1 MFIFI
6 QFYQVNMEELNSLI
20 LYLGVFF
27 GKFVLDVKEQV
38 IGCYFDYEV
47 LMFNMGNIIK
57 INIQSLKL
65 FFIGSMVN
73 MLKFC

>member
-1 MFIFI
+1 MD
-6 QFYQVNMEELNSLI
+6 ELNSLV

-38 IGCYFDYEV
+38 IVCYFDYEV
-47 LMFNMGNIIK
+47 WMFNMGNIIE
-57 INIQSLKL
+57 INIQSLKQ

>member
-1 MFIFI
+1 MD
-6 QFYQVNMEELNSLI
+6 ELNSLV
-20 LYLGVFF
+20 LYLSVFL

-57 INIQSLKL
+57 INILRFKQ

>member
-1 MFIFI
+1 MD
-6 QFYQVNMEELNSLI
+6 ELNSLV
-20 LYLGVFF
+20 LYLSVFL

-57 INIQSLKL
+57 INILRFKQ

-73 MLKFC
+73 MLNC

>member
-6 QFYQVNMEELNSLI
+6 QFYQVNMDELNSLV
-20 LYLGVFF
+20 LYLSVFL

-47 LMFNMGNIIK
+47 MMFNMGNIIK
-57 INIQSLKL
+57 INILRFKQ
-65 FFIGSMVN
+65 FFIGSMVS
-73 MLKFC
+73 MLKFS

>member
-1 MFIFI
+1 MD
-6 QFYQVNMEELNSLI
+6 ELNSLV
-20 LYLGVFF
+20 LYLSVFL

-57 INIQSLKL
+57 INILRFKQ

-73 MLKFC
+73 MLKFS